1 MLPFTTVFSFN
12 LVSIFTKFYNFIQL
26 VDVLQSISYY
36 GMYQAL
42 TLPLKTLQRRKSR
55 NRWVATVF
63 IVMLSARMLI
73 MADGV
78 TTTSRPPAQSG
89 QPGDKQTASGDFL
102 AMSDIG
108 TGKETNSRN
117 FRVARSEFADYCL
130 NGDCVDG
137 DVLKVVSKLA
147 KRILSDP
154 RILGLRTASE
164 PEDDDATDSA
174 EASAARAI
182 RGSSS
187 RKKLRISNNRR
198 NDEENAGNNDK
209 KMADENKNDTD
220 GTSSEETASKVKV
233 DTTVNCYGASQGY
246 DSSGNYWQDYGYNEA
261 YELSPDY
268 GDTEQASTNVGEGER
283 VKGSAARAIDDSLFD
298 TNSFTSRDD
307 YYENDRI
314 THRYDKNRLNDR
326 YNDPNSYHAPAS
338 SYSNDNDKEYRVPG
352 GERFGET
359 YGYQN
364 SWGKTKYSY
373 NDRDD
378 DASNGGGGG
387 GGSYGYG
394 GYEDSCCKSKL
405 LPILLVGLLGL
416 LGFFLYIRS
425 TTVAG
430 RRSMDEND
438 LSDGKSLR
446 VVTKYSAVKYL

>member
-1 MLPFTTVFSFN
+1 

-164 PEDDDATDSA
+164 PEDDEATDTTD
-174 EASAARAI
+174 ASAARAI

-187 RKKLRISNNRR
+187 RKKLRISNIRR
-198 NDEENAGNNDK
+198 NDEENAGNNDQ
-209 KMADENKNDTD
+209 KMADENKNDSD

-233 DTTVNCYGASQGY
+233 DTTVNCYGASHGY
-246 DSSGNYWQDYGYNEA
+246 DSSGSYWQDYGYSEG

-268 GDTEQASTNVGEGER
+268 GETEQASSNVGEAER
-283 VKGSAARAIDDSLFD
+283 VKGSSARTIEDSLFD

-314 THRYDKNRLNDR
+314 TDRYDKNRLNDR

-338 SYSNDNDKEYRVPG
+338 SDSNDILKDKEYRVPG

-364 SWGKTKYSY
+364 SRGKTKYSY

-378 DASNGGGGG
+378 DDSNGGGGKGGGGG
-387 GGSYGYG
+387 GGGYGGGSSYGYGGGSYG

-430 RRSMDEND
+430 GRSMDEND
-438 LSDGKSLR
+438 ISDGK
-446 VVTKYSAVKYL
+446 